1 MTKEEG
7 VADRKAKAEGGAPG
21 RQEGAAKAKRSPLGL
36 VLGGVGV
43 VAAAVIIWNVVS
55 SAIDPTVRGP
65 VDLGDPTPDE
75 LVALA
80 QPIERGNAASPII
93 IVDFSD
99 YSCPACRQ
107 FASQAKP
114 LLDASYVDTGLARF
128 QYFDF
133 PIVTNFPNSFLAAR
147 AARCAGDQN
156 AYWPFHDQLFRTQES
171 WSRQA
176 DAAPSFEDFAG
187 QLGLNRSDF
196 RSCLRSDRHAATVTA
211 NLRLGQ
217 QLGVNATPTIFLNT
231 GEGRARRVENWTN
244 LNQVR
249 ALLDEAVERLGVQ
262 GTAPAAGAT
271 IGAAPDADPAPET
284 EDEG

>member
-1 MTKEEG
+1 MS
-7 VADRKAKAEGGAPG
+7 DRKGRAEGGASG
-21 RQEGAAKAKRSPLGL
+21 RQEGAAKAKRSPLAL

-43 VAAAVIIWNVVS
+43 VAVVVVVWNVVS

-65 VDLGDPTPDE
+65 VDLGEPTPDE
-75 LVALA
+75 LVAMA
-80 QPIERGNAASPII
+80 QPMERGNTASPVI

-114 LLDASYVDTGLARF
+114 LLDASYIDTGLARF
-128 QYFDF
+128 QFFDF

-176 DAAPSFEDFAG
+176 DAAPSFEEFAG
-187 QLGLNRSDF
+187 QLGLNRSEF

-249 ALLDEAVERLGVQ
+249 ALIDEAVERLGVQ
-262 GTAPAAGAT
+262 PVGGTPA
-271 IGAAPDADPAPET
+271 DADAATPQGE
-284 EDEG
+284 ES